1 MTKRE
6 KVYSRFDGKCSYTGT
21 NLESDCQ
28 IDHMESKAINS
39 YYAYKGVIDEKD
51 VNRIENLFPAQRII
65 NHYKRGL
72 DLELFRDYMKTFHLR
87 LAKLPKNPK
96 VKKSIKHK
104 EYLLEVARLFDI
116 TPEKPFSGK
125 FYFETLKDGSKH
137 N

>member
-1 MTKRE
+1 MTKRQI
-6 KVYSRFDGKCSYTGT
+6 VYNKFNGKCAYTGT
-21 NLESDCQ
+21 NLESDWQ
-28 IDHMESKAINS
+28 IDHMESKAINN
-39 YYAYKGVIDEKD
+39 YFAYKGALDERS
-51 VNRIENLFPAQRII
+51 VNRIENLMPTQKII
-65 NHYKRGL
+65 NHYKRAF

-125 FYFETLKDGSKH
+125 FYFETLND
-137 N
+137 